1 MRRERVLLK
10 DKVVKKLL
18 NSENPTCREYLVR
31 LISASTGISVKLLRN
46 NIELITP
53 NINSNSNYV
62 NSVSDVMVKD
72 NENYYNIEINY
83 NNVPIAIV
91 KNNIYMYNS
100 ILRQVHKSDDYKN
113 VKGVIQINI
122 NNYDLFSKGE
132 FVYDSMMIEKKHHIV
147 RDNMLRVID
156 INLDFLSNIDYN
168 KIKKG
173 NEYNL
178 EKLLYF
184 FVCNDK
190 KLLDNIYNGNG
201 LMRDISKI
209 FNIDIEDLDKQLYYD
224 YDEYMKEVSYEQG
237 EIDAT
242 LKRNKEKQKAEK
254 YITNKN
260 LSNIVVF
267 RRMLPEAH
275 IPFSYYRQAHIF
287 FNDGNYYFAYI
298 NYFMMLEFCFADGHF
313 HKQAVTNNFC
323 KSELLKLCVLS
334 TLNMLKND
342 KKADNYKWLYEEC
355 KSRQKKV
362 DFEGVVYILIE
373 YRGLLSHAT
382 ERSKKYLFDNNKL
395 RPIALI
401 ISIICFLLCGY
412 MQIFCCSSEESKK
425 RLIKENIDNL
435 EKVKKD
441 EI

>member
-46 NIELITP
+46 NIELVTP

-122 NNYDLFSKGE
+122 NNYDLFGKGE

-237 EIDAT
+237 EIDGI
-242 LKRNKEKQKAEK
+242 LKNQKE
-254 YITNKN
+254 IIKN
-260 LSNIVVF
+260 
-267 RRMLPEAH
+267 
-275 IPFSYYRQAHIF
+275 
-287 FNDGNYYFAYI
+287 
-298 NYFMMLEFCFADGHF
+298 MLE
-313 HKQAVTNNFC
+313 NNFD
-323 KSELLKLCVLS
+323 KE
-334 TLNMLKND
+334 TMLKATKLD
-342 KKADNYKWLYEEC
+342 EEKLNKIIEDISC
-355 KSRQKKV
+355 EETKS
-362 DFEGVVYILIE
+362 
-373 YRGLLSHAT
+373 
-382 ERSKKYLFDNNKL
+382 NK
-395 RPIALI
+395 
-401 ISIICFLLCGY
+401 
-412 MQIFCCSSEESKK
+412 
-425 RLIKENIDNL
+425 
-435 EKVKKD
+435 
-441 EI
+441 

>member
-46 NIELITP
+46 NIELVTP

-122 NNYDLFSKGE
+122 NNYDLFGKGE

-168 KIKKG
+168 EIKKG
-173 NEYNL
+173 NKYNL

-190 KLLDNIYNGNG
+190 KMLDNIYNGNG

-242 LKRNKEKQKAEK
+242 LKRNKEIIKNMLNNNLDKDLMLK
-254 YITNKN
+254 ITNLKEEELN
-260 LSNIVVF
+260 KIIEDINRDETKSN
-267 RRMLPEAH
+267 
-275 IPFSYYRQAHIF
+275 
-287 FNDGNYYFAYI
+287 
-298 NYFMMLEFCFADGHF
+298 
-313 HKQAVTNNFC
+313 K
-323 KSELLKLCVLS
+323 
-334 TLNMLKND
+334 
-342 KKADNYKWLYEEC
+342 
-355 KSRQKKV
+355 
-362 DFEGVVYILIE
+362 
-373 YRGLLSHAT
+373 
-382 ERSKKYLFDNNKL
+382 
-395 RPIALI
+395 
-401 ISIICFLLCGY
+401 
-412 MQIFCCSSEESKK
+412 
-425 RLIKENIDNL
+425 
-435 EKVKKD
+435 
-441 EI
+441 

>member
-1 MRRERVLLK
+1 MRQERVLLK

-46 NIELITP
+46 NIELVTP

-173 NEYNL
+173 NKYNL

-242 LKRNKEKQKAEK
+242 LKRNKEIIK
-254 YITNKN
+254 
-260 LSNIVVF
+260 
-267 RRMLPEAH
+267 
-275 IPFSYYRQAHIF
+275 
-287 FNDGNYYFAYI
+287 
-298 NYFMMLEFCFADGHF
+298 
-313 HKQAVTNNFC
+313 
-323 KSELLKLCVLS
+323 
-334 TLNMLKND
+334 NMLNNNLD
-342 KKADNYKWLYEEC
+342 KDLMLKIINLKEEELNKIIEDINC
-355 KSRQKKV
+355 EETKS
-362 DFEGVVYILIE
+362 
-373 YRGLLSHAT
+373 
-382 ERSKKYLFDNNKL
+382 NK
-395 RPIALI
+395 
-401 ISIICFLLCGY
+401 
-412 MQIFCCSSEESKK
+412 
-425 RLIKENIDNL
+425 
-435 EKVKKD
+435 
-441 EI
+441 

>member
-18 NSENPTCREYLVR
+18 NSENPICREYLVR

-46 NIELITP
+46 NIELVTP

-173 NEYNL
+173 NKYNL

-237 EIDAT
+237 EID
-242 LKRNKEKQKAEK
+242 KQKSIIK
-254 YITNKN
+254 NMLNKN
-260 LSNIVVF
+260 YPKEEI
-267 RRMLPEAH
+267 
-275 IPFSYYRQAHIF
+275 
-287 FNDGNYYFAYI
+287 
-298 NYFMMLEFCFADGHF
+298 LEL
-313 HKQAVTNNFC
+313 TNL
-323 KSELLKLCVLS
+323 KEEELNK
-334 TLNMLKND
+334 
-342 KKADNYKWLYEEC
+342 
-355 KSRQKKV
+355 
-362 DFEGVVYILIE
+362 IIE
-373 YRGLLSHAT
+373 
-382 ERSKKYLFDNNKL
+382 D
-395 RPIALI
+395 I
-401 ISIICFLLCGY
+401 
-412 MQIFCCSSEESKK
+412 SSEETKSNK
-425 RLIKENIDNL
+425 
-435 EKVKKD
+435 
-441 EI
+441 

>member
-46 NIELITP
+46 NIELVTP

-168 KIKKG
+168 EIKKG
-173 NEYNL
+173 NKYNL

-201 LMRDISKI
+201 LMRNISKI

-237 EIDAT
+237 EIDGI
-242 LKRNKEKQKAEK
+242 LKNQKEIIKNMLENNFDKETMLK
-254 YITNKN
+254 ITNLKEEKLN
-260 LSNIVVF
+260 KIIEDISREETKSN
-267 RRMLPEAH
+267 
-275 IPFSYYRQAHIF
+275 
-287 FNDGNYYFAYI
+287 
-298 NYFMMLEFCFADGHF
+298 
-313 HKQAVTNNFC
+313 K
-323 KSELLKLCVLS
+323 
-334 TLNMLKND
+334 
-342 KKADNYKWLYEEC
+342 
-355 KSRQKKV
+355 
-362 DFEGVVYILIE
+362 
-373 YRGLLSHAT
+373 
-382 ERSKKYLFDNNKL
+382 
-395 RPIALI
+395 
-401 ISIICFLLCGY
+401 
-412 MQIFCCSSEESKK
+412 
-425 RLIKENIDNL
+425 
-435 EKVKKD
+435 
-441 EI
+441 

>member
-46 NIELITP
+46 NIELVTP

-100 ILRQVHKSDDYKN
+100 ILRQVHKSDDYKI

-122 NNYDLFSKGE
+122 NNYDLFGKGE

-237 EIDAT
+237 EID
-242 LKRNKEKQKAEK
+242 KQKSIIK
-254 YITNKN
+254 NMLNKN
-260 LSNIVVF
+260 YPKEEI
-267 RRMLPEAH
+267 
-275 IPFSYYRQAHIF
+275 
-287 FNDGNYYFAYI
+287 
-298 NYFMMLEFCFADGHF
+298 LEL
-313 HKQAVTNNFC
+313 TNL
-323 KSELLKLCVLS
+323 KEEELNK
-334 TLNMLKND
+334 
-342 KKADNYKWLYEEC
+342 
-355 KSRQKKV
+355 
-362 DFEGVVYILIE
+362 IIE
-373 YRGLLSHAT
+373 
-382 ERSKKYLFDNNKL
+382 D
-395 RPIALI
+395 I
-401 ISIICFLLCGY
+401 
-412 MQIFCCSSEESKK
+412 SSEETKSNK
-425 RLIKENIDNL
+425 
-435 EKVKKD
+435 
-441 EI
+441 

>member
-10 DKVVKKLL
+10 DKVVKELL

-46 NIELITP
+46 NIELVTP
-53 NINSNSNYV
+53 NVSSNSNYV

-122 NNYDLFSKGE
+122 NNYDLFNKGE

-184 FVCNDK
+184 FVCSDK

-224 YDEYMKEVSYEQG
+224 YDEYMKEVFYEQG
-237 EIDAT
+237 EID
-242 LKRNKEKQKAEK
+242 KQKIIIK
-254 YITNKN
+254 NMLNKN
-260 LSNIVVF
+260 YPKKEIMEL
-267 RRMLPEAH
+267 
-275 IPFSYYRQAHIF
+275 
-287 FNDGNYYFAYI
+287 
-298 NYFMMLEFCFADGHF
+298 
-313 HKQAVTNNFC
+313 TNL
-323 KSELLKLCVLS
+323 KEEEEL
-334 TLNMLKND
+334 
-342 KKADNYKWLYEEC
+342 
-355 KSRQKKV
+355 
-362 DFEGVVYILIE
+362 
-373 YRGLLSHAT
+373 
-382 ERSKKYLFDNNKL
+382 NK
-395 RPIALI
+395 I
-401 ISIICFLLCGY
+401 I
-412 MQIFCCSSEESKK
+412 
-425 RLIKENIDNL
+425 ENINR
-435 EKVKKD
+435 EETKSNK
-441 EI
+441 

>member
-31 LISASTGISVKLLRN
+31 LISASTGINVKLLRN
-46 NIELITP
+46 NIELVTP

-100 ILRQVHKSDDYKN
+100 ILRQVHRSDDYKN

-122 NNYDLFSKGE
+122 NNYDLFGKGE

-237 EIDAT
+237 EIDNRKKIIKNMLENNLDKDLM
-242 LKRNKEKQKAEK
+242 LK
-254 YITNKN
+254 ITNLKEEELN
-260 LSNIVVF
+260 KIIEDIKYDETKSN
-267 RRMLPEAH
+267 
-275 IPFSYYRQAHIF
+275 
-287 FNDGNYYFAYI
+287 
-298 NYFMMLEFCFADGHF
+298 
-313 HKQAVTNNFC
+313 K
-323 KSELLKLCVLS
+323 
-334 TLNMLKND
+334 
-342 KKADNYKWLYEEC
+342 
-355 KSRQKKV
+355 
-362 DFEGVVYILIE
+362 
-373 YRGLLSHAT
+373 
-382 ERSKKYLFDNNKL
+382 
-395 RPIALI
+395 
-401 ISIICFLLCGY
+401 
-412 MQIFCCSSEESKK
+412 
-425 RLIKENIDNL
+425 
-435 EKVKKD
+435 
-441 EI
+441 

>member
-31 LISASTGISVKLLRN
+31 LISASTGINVKLLRN
-46 NIELITP
+46 NIELVTP

-72 NENYYNIEINY
+72 NEYYYNIEINY

-122 NNYDLFSKGE
+122 NNYDLFGKGE

-173 NEYNL
+173 NKYNL

-237 EIDAT
+237 EID
-242 LKRNKEKQKAEK
+242 KQKSIIK
-254 YITNKN
+254 NMLNNNLDKDLMLKITNLKEEELN
-260 LSNIVVF
+260 KIIVDINQEQTKSN
-267 RRMLPEAH
+267 
-275 IPFSYYRQAHIF
+275 
-287 FNDGNYYFAYI
+287 
-298 NYFMMLEFCFADGHF
+298 
-313 HKQAVTNNFC
+313 K
-323 KSELLKLCVLS
+323 
-334 TLNMLKND
+334 
-342 KKADNYKWLYEEC
+342 
-355 KSRQKKV
+355 
-362 DFEGVVYILIE
+362 
-373 YRGLLSHAT
+373 
-382 ERSKKYLFDNNKL
+382 
-395 RPIALI
+395 
-401 ISIICFLLCGY
+401 
-412 MQIFCCSSEESKK
+412 
-425 RLIKENIDNL
+425 
-435 EKVKKD
+435 
-441 EI
+441 

>member
-46 NIELITP
+46 NIELVTP

-237 EIDAT
+237 EID
-242 LKRNKEKQKAEK
+242 KQKSIIK
-254 YITNKN
+254 NMLNKN
-260 LSNIVVF
+260 YPKEEI
-267 RRMLPEAH
+267 
-275 IPFSYYRQAHIF
+275 
-287 FNDGNYYFAYI
+287 
-298 NYFMMLEFCFADGHF
+298 LEL
-313 HKQAVTNNFC
+313 TNL
-323 KSELLKLCVLS
+323 KEEELNK
-334 TLNMLKND
+334 
-342 KKADNYKWLYEEC
+342 
-355 KSRQKKV
+355 
-362 DFEGVVYILIE
+362 IIE
-373 YRGLLSHAT
+373 
-382 ERSKKYLFDNNKL
+382 D
-395 RPIALI
+395 I
-401 ISIICFLLCGY
+401 
-412 MQIFCCSSEESKK
+412 SSEETKSNK
-425 RLIKENIDNL
+425 
-435 EKVKKD
+435 
-441 EI
+441 

>member
-83 NNVPIAIV
+83 NNVPIAII

-122 NNYDLFSKGE
+122 NNYDLFGKGE

-209 FNIDIEDLDKQLYYD
+209 FNIDIEDLDKQLYYN

-237 EIDAT
+237 EID
-242 LKRNKEKQKAEK
+242 KQKK
-254 YITNKN
+254 IIRN
-260 LSNIVVF
+260 
-267 RRMLPEAH
+267 
-275 IPFSYYRQAHIF
+275 
-287 FNDGNYYFAYI
+287 
-298 NYFMMLEFCFADGHF
+298 MLE
-313 HKQAVTNNFC
+313 NNLD
-323 KSELLKLCVLS
+323 KDLMLKITKLDEE
-334 TLNMLKND
+334 TLNK
-342 KKADNYKWLYEEC
+342 
-355 KSRQKKV
+355 
-362 DFEGVVYILIE
+362 I
-373 YRGLLSHAT
+373 
-382 ERSKKYLFDNNKL
+382 
-395 RPIALI
+395 
-401 ISIICFLLCGY
+401 
-412 MQIFCCSSEESKK
+412 
-425 RLIKENIDNL
+425 IDNIQSENSKL
-435 EKVKKD
+435 ND
-441 EI
+441 EIK

>member
-46 NIELITP
+46 NIELVTP

-168 KIKKG
+168 EIKKG
-173 NEYNL
+173 NKYNL

-237 EIDAT
+237 EIDGI
-242 LKRNKEKQKAEK
+242 LKNQKEIIKNMLENNFDKETMLK
-254 YITNKN
+254 ITNLKEEKLN
-260 LSNIVVF
+260 KIIEDISREETKSN
-267 RRMLPEAH
+267 
-275 IPFSYYRQAHIF
+275 
-287 FNDGNYYFAYI
+287 
-298 NYFMMLEFCFADGHF
+298 
-313 HKQAVTNNFC
+313 K
-323 KSELLKLCVLS
+323 
-334 TLNMLKND
+334 
-342 KKADNYKWLYEEC
+342 
-355 KSRQKKV
+355 
-362 DFEGVVYILIE
+362 
-373 YRGLLSHAT
+373 
-382 ERSKKYLFDNNKL
+382 
-395 RPIALI
+395 
-401 ISIICFLLCGY
+401 
-412 MQIFCCSSEESKK
+412 
-425 RLIKENIDNL
+425 
-435 EKVKKD
+435 
-441 EI
+441 

>member
-83 NNVPIAIV
+83 NNVPIAII

-100 ILRQVHKSDDYKN
+100 ILRQVYKSDDYKN

-122 NNYDLFSKGE
+122 NNYDLFGKGE

-209 FNIDIEDLDKQLYYD
+209 FNIDIEDLDKQLYYN

-242 LKRNKEKQKAEK
+242 LKRNKE
-254 YITNKN
+254 IIRN
-260 LSNIVVF
+260 
-267 RRMLPEAH
+267 
-275 IPFSYYRQAHIF
+275 
-287 FNDGNYYFAYI
+287 
-298 NYFMMLEFCFADGHF
+298 MLE
-313 HKQAVTNNFC
+313 NNLD
-323 KSELLKLCVLS
+323 KDLMLKITKLDEE
-334 TLNMLKND
+334 TLNK
-342 KKADNYKWLYEEC
+342 
-355 KSRQKKV
+355 
-362 DFEGVVYILIE
+362 I
-373 YRGLLSHAT
+373 
-382 ERSKKYLFDNNKL
+382 
-395 RPIALI
+395 
-401 ISIICFLLCGY
+401 
-412 MQIFCCSSEESKK
+412 
-425 RLIKENIDNL
+425 IDNIQN
-435 EKVKKD
+435 ENSK
-441 EI
+441 

>member
-122 NNYDLFSKGE
+122 NNYDLFGKGE

-242 LKRNKEKQKAEK
+242 LKRNKEIIKNMLDNNLDKDLMLK
-254 YITNKN
+254 ITNLKEEELN
-260 LSNIVVF
+260 KII
-267 RRMLPEAH
+267 E
-275 IPFSYYRQAHIF
+275 
-287 FNDGNYYFAYI
+287 YI
-298 NYFMMLEFCFADGHF
+298 NREE
-313 HKQAVTNNFC
+313 T
-323 KSELLKLCVLS
+323 KS
-334 TLNMLKND
+334 
-342 KKADNYKWLYEEC
+342 
-355 KSRQKKV
+355 
-362 DFEGVVYILIE
+362 
-373 YRGLLSHAT
+373 
-382 ERSKKYLFDNNKL
+382 NK
-395 RPIALI
+395 
-401 ISIICFLLCGY
+401 
-412 MQIFCCSSEESKK
+412 
-425 RLIKENIDNL
+425 
-435 EKVKKD
+435 
-441 EI
+441 

>member
-46 NIELITP
+46 NIELVTP

-168 KIKKG
+168 EIKKG
-173 NEYNL
+173 NKYNL

-201 LMRDISKI
+201 LMRNISKI

-237 EIDAT
+237 EID
-242 LKRNKEKQKAEK
+242 KQKSIIK
-254 YITNKN
+254 NMLNKN
-260 LSNIVVF
+260 YPKEEI
-267 RRMLPEAH
+267 
-275 IPFSYYRQAHIF
+275 
-287 FNDGNYYFAYI
+287 
-298 NYFMMLEFCFADGHF
+298 LEL
-313 HKQAVTNNFC
+313 TNL
-323 KSELLKLCVLS
+323 KEEELNK
-334 TLNMLKND
+334 
-342 KKADNYKWLYEEC
+342 
-355 KSRQKKV
+355 
-362 DFEGVVYILIE
+362 IIE
-373 YRGLLSHAT
+373 
-382 ERSKKYLFDNNKL
+382 D
-395 RPIALI
+395 I
-401 ISIICFLLCGY
+401 
-412 MQIFCCSSEESKK
+412 SSEETKSNK
-425 RLIKENIDNL
+425 
-435 EKVKKD
+435 
-441 EI
+441 